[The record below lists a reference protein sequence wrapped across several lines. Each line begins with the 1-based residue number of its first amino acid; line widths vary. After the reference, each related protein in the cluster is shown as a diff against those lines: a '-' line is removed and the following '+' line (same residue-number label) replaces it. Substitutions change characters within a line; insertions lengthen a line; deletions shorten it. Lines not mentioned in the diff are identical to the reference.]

1 MAATPFSL
9 EGLFAYISETFAAGV
24 IQSYQGQGLLDD
36 APLLQR
42 QDPLEDFNNFNRN
55 DQVFQEYDPPS
66 GDDKIKRDGKDLARQ
81 HGDCRYGRP

>member
-24 IQSYQGQGLLDD
+24 IQSYQGQRLLDD

-42 QDPLEDFNNFNRN
+42 QDPLEDFNKFNRN
-55 DQVFQEYDPPS
+55 DEVFKSTILPQ
-66 GDDKIKRDGKDLARQ
+66 GTTAKWDGKDLARQ

>member
-42 QDPLEDFNNFNRN
+42 QDPMEDFKKFNRN
-55 DQVFQEYDPPS
+55 DQIFQEYDPPS
-66 GDDKIKRDGKDLARQ
+66 CLLYTSPSPRDGLLSRMPSSA
-81 HGDCRYGRP
+81 